1 MSADDYG
8 KAQAVDQ
15 AALSHRCAELA
26 LVARSDGLL
35 HLAEELLALA
45 YKTLGVHFED
55 VPVMGE
61 IV

>member
-1 MSADDYG
+1 MSVADYR
-8 KAQAVDQ
+8 KAQAINE

-26 LVARSDGLL
+26 LVARSDGLS

-55 VPVMGE
+55 VPVIGE
-61 IV
+61 IA